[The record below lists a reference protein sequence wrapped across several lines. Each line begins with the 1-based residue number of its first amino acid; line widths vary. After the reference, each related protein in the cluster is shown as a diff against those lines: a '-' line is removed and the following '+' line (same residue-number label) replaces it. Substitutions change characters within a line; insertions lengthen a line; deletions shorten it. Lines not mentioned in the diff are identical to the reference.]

1 MFVVDME
8 LIAESKGVE
17 VYADEGWEFSFFGSP
32 YPAHKEFAA
41 VDIYQGRDFGDVAQS
56 PVDGKVFK
64 ILRFDSPSP
73 TPKSLPE
80 YLILIQ
86 NRNYLARI
94 MHVEPTVKEGDD
106 IHVGDEI
113 GKFINNGYFFFW
125 ADADMHLEIRDRDNY
140 LRAKGGYELT
150 PRFKYDIKKQNVT
163 ELAGVVVNASK
174 RNIVVKLNKCN
185 VVKIGNEYT
194 LMDAATTIDYGG
206 VLGKFNLGDE
216 IYFNGIKI
224 GKINKGRSYMST
236 FEMEELKVF
245 ANDMEFS
252 GISFMFGCNVAR
264 LLPKKYGDPLF
275 KRGDKLKVKL
285 KKQEK

>member
-1 MFVVDME
+1 MN
-8 LIAESKGVE
+8 LIAESKDIGI
-17 VYADEGWEFSFFGSP
+17 YADKGWGYSFFASP
-32 YPAHKEFAA
+32 YHAHREFGA
-41 VDIYQGRDFGDVAQS
+41 VDIYQGRDFGGVSLS
-56 PVDGKVFK
+56 PVAGEVFK
-64 ILRFDSPSP
+64 VMEFKSPSLGKP
-73 TPKSLPE
+73 LPE
-80 YLILIQ
+80 YLILI
-86 NRNYLARI
+86 RSGDYLARI
-94 MHVEPTVKEGDD
+94 MHVEPSVREGDE
-106 IHVGDEI
+106 IRVGDEL
-113 GKFINNGYFFFW
+113 GRFITNGYFFFW
-125 ADADMHLEIRDRDNY
+125 ADADMHLEIRDMDNY

-150 PRFKYDIKKQNVT
+150 PRFKYDIKKHDVT
-163 ELAGVVVNASK
+163 ELTGVVVNASK
-174 RNIVVKLNKCN
+174 RNIAVKLNKCN

-224 GKINKGRSYMST
+224 GKINKVGSYMST

-275 KRGDKLKVKL
+275 KRGDKLKIKL
-285 KKQEK
+285 RNKEK